1 MNKIYQITALTILV
15 AACQFQQPD
24 YLKMISPVELHQILQ
39 NEDIFLVDVH
49 IPQQKHIKGTDLF
62 VAFNEV
68 NKHQDQ
74 FPKDKNTPVYLY
86 CAGGPM
92 GNAAAKTLHELG
104 YTHLYN
110 LDGGANAWKESGF
123 EFE

>member
-1 MNKIYQITALTILV
+1 MKKTYLISALITLV

-24 YLKMISPVELHQILQ
+24 YLQMISPAELHQILQ
-39 NEDIFLVDVH
+39 NEAVFLVDVH

-68 NKHQDQ
+68 DKHQDQ

-104 YTHLYN
+104 YTRLYN
-110 LDGGANAWKESGF
+110 LDGGANAWKKAGF